1 MKISKA
7 LLLPLVLMIGAHS
20 ALAEYPEVQQ
30 IYNSYPSAG
39 VQNKLKAA
47 NEFRASGQY
56 TKSIIEIRAA
66 ASQHSKEKRRA
77 SNTYKVLS
85 ETGSK

>member
-1 MKISKA
+1 MKVSRA
-7 LLLPLVLMIGAHS
+7 LLLPLVLIISANS
-20 ALAEYPEVQQ
+20 ALAEYPEVRQ
-30 IYNSYPSAG
+30 IYNNNPSAG

-47 NEFRASGQY
+47 NEFRASRQY

-85 ETGSK
+85 EIGSK